1 MPGIYSIFEAAAGVV
16 GKAPW
21 RWRLLGGAAAGG
33 VGAAAFGDKDRD
45 LMDRITEGVVM
56 GAGTGLAAG
65 GLLKAA
71 GHVADFG
78 GAVGKRVAGKR
89 MAAFGARMASTKAA
103 FTPEMGFFARA
114 KKYAGV
120 VGRSPLMTMAAGA
133 GVGYMVAPEGQKAK
147 GAAIGAGL
155 GLMTPAVVGAYQGFE
170 KLGKVP
176 GGRMGLYL
184 TAAAIPLAAQ
194 VAFGHGKPE
203 AAASAVPGIGGTIDY
218 EPLSEDMSDRMTAM
232 NASGDI
238 VLGLNGRRHG

>member
-21 RWRLLGGAAAGG
+21 RWRLLGGASAGG
-33 VGAAAFGDKDRD
+33 GGAAAFGDKDRD

-103 FTPEMGFFARA
+103 
-114 KKYAGV
+114 
-120 VGRSPLMTMAAGA
+120 GA

-155 GLMTPAVVGAYQGFE
+155 GLMTPAAIGAYQGFE

-194 VAFGHGKPE
+194 VAFGHGKP
-203 AAASAVPGIGGTIDY
+203 
-218 EPLSEDMSDRMTAM
+218 
-232 NASGDI
+232 
-238 VLGLNGRRHG
+238 

>member
-120 VGRSPLMTMAAGA
+120 VGKSPLMTMAAGA
-133 GVGYMVAPEGQKAK
+133 GIGYMVAPEGQKAK

-155 GLMTPAVVGAYQGFE
+155 GLMTPAAVSMYHGYNA
-170 KLGKVP
+170 LGRVP
-176 GGRMGLYL
+176 GGQNALFIA
-184 TAAAIPLAAQ
+184 AAAIPLAAQ

-203 AAASAVPGIGGTIDY
+203 ATASAVPGLGSTIDY